1 MTAAVTLQT
10 LDFPLFG
17 TRLIEASA
25 GTGKTYTIAALY
37 VRLILGHGSGPNT
50 TPSVYLPPDI
60 LVVTFTDAATK
71 ELRERI
77 RDRLSQA
84 ARYFRG
90 QVGNDKDD
98 EFLRDI
104 RAAYAEPDWPA
115 CARRLELA
123 ANWMDESAVYTIH
136 GWCNR
141 MLQQHA
147 FDSGSLFRQEVNT
160 TDTELLHEVVRD
172 YWRSFFYDAAI
183 DEASFKKIYEYF
195 EQPDDLYRHIR
206 SLLGDV
212 ASIPPSMAGDKSLS
226 ALLASVD
233 TAKQTYLSALKAP
246 WREWADEI
254 EALLITAVKNK
265 VLPAKNYKAN
275 IMANWIAKIK
285 AWAANPE
292 QEILD
297 IGVGYKSLTPAG
309 LQALT
314 NPGQVTP
321 KHPGFEA
328 IALLGQ
334 QLTQLPSLKVE
345 LIKHAAHWISQ
356 RYDTEKQRI
365 ARMTFD
371 DMLTR
376 LDCALQ
382 GENGPQLALMIRQQY
397 PIALIDEFQD
407 TDPIQYRIFSTLYP
421 ANANDG
427 SGCFMIGDPK
437 QAIYS
442 FRGADIYTY
451 LKAHQATLG
460 NHYTLGTNFR
470 STKALV
476 KAVNQV
482 FIRADQQ
489 PEGAFRFKKAD
500 DSNPLPFIAVNAKG
514 RNDDW
519 LIDDKVA
526 SPLTVWHWQSNEPI
540 GMPAY
545 RGQMAEVTASEI
557 VRLLNAATFGK
568 QTGFNTPE
576 KLKPLPPASIG
587 ALLRTSLVRL
597 FKPASLSKHSEIVS
611 PKKFTPLQPSDIAI
625 LVRTGHEAKVMR
637 DALASRGL
645 RSVYLSE
652 GDSIFA
658 SREAADLLL
667 WLKALAEPHNER
679 RVRSALGTTTFGWP
693 YQTLQRWAVDEP
705 CWEMH
710 LERFMGYQQRWRQD
724 GILPALRQLIG
735 DYQLHAQLMAK
746 QEGERCM
753 TNLLHLA
760 ELLQQ
765 ASGQIEGEQ
774 ALIRHLAELIEASGQ
789 TSNEAIIRLES
800 DANLIKIITIHKS
813 KGLEYPLVF
822 LPFICT
828 FREAINRNSDYYRY
842 HDDQHNL
849 TIDLGK
855 SDSNQALN
863 DAERLQED
871 LRLLY
876 VALTRARYACWL
888 GIAPIKSYNAKDC
901 ELAKSAIGHVL
912 GWQAIMP
919 ASALEDKL
927 KQLKGGCAQ
936 IAITKLPDPSEAI
949 FIAPPQES
957 QADTVRKATAKIIN
971 NWWVASYSSLQIAPK
986 PAIDQTLA
994 ENGPALSSEPE
1005 TAQEDKQAD
1014 EADASPTRTQ
1024 SDSAGVH
1031 SLPRGAA
1038 PGVLVHGLLE
1048 QCAQIGFAVVQKNPA
1063 IASEFIAKLCTS
1075 HAWGGQQ
1082 QALLAEALAHWL
1094 AMPLLAGAEVSLA
1107 TLASK
1112 AYQAEMEF
1120 LLGADTVDVQ
1130 TLDQLV
1136 IAHIFAGA
1144 LRPHLMPKQINGLLK
1159 GFIDLVFVHN
1169 QQYYVVDYKF
1179 NNLAD
1184 DDSAYTPEVLA
1195 TAMLAKR
1202 YDLQSALYLLA
1213 LHRLLK
1219 TRLGDHYD
1227 YDKHVGGSLYL
1238 FLRGARGPAAGRVF
1252 YKPPRLFIEA
1262 LDTLFLPAASQIG
1275 Y

>member
-1 MTAAVTLQT
+1 MSAVIPLKTLH
-10 LDFPLFG
+10 FPLFG

-37 VRLILGHGSGPNT
+37 VRLILGHSTEHKSNPR
-50 TPSVYLPPDI
+50 VYLPPDI

-84 ARYFRG
+84 ARFFRG
-90 QVGNDKDD
+90 QAEHDQDD
-98 EFLRDI
+98 PFLQDI
-104 RAAYAEPDWPA
+104 RGAYAEQDWPA

-172 YWRSFFYDAAI
+172 YWRSFYYDGSI
-183 DEASFKKIYEYF
+183 DEASFSKIYEYF
-195 EQPDDLYRHIR
+195 EQPDELYNQIR
-206 SLLGDV
+206 PLLGDV
-212 ASIPPSMAGDKSLS
+212 ASIPRSMASDKGFSV
-226 ALLASVD
+226 LLASVD
-233 TAKQTYLSALKAP
+233 ASKQVYLSDLKAP
-246 WREWADEI
+246 WGKWADEI
-254 EALLITAVKNK
+254 EALLKTAVANK
-265 VLPAKNYKAN
+265 VLPARNYSAKTLPD
-275 IMANWIAKIK
+275 WIAKIK

-297 IGVGYKSLTPAG
+297 IGKGFENLTPAG
-309 LQALT
+309 LKNLT
-314 NPGQVTP
+314 KPGLVPPQ
-321 KHPGFEA
+321 HPGFDA
-328 IALLGQ
+328 IALLQQ
-334 QLTQLPSLKVE
+334 QLNQLPSLKVE
-345 LIKHAAHWISQ
+345 LIKHAVHWINQ

-382 GENGPQLALMIRQQY
+382 GENGAQLALMIRQQY

-421 ANANDG
+421 TKNNDG

-451 LKAHQATLG
+451 LKAHQDTFG

-470 STKALV
+470 STQNLV
-476 KAVNQV
+476 AAVNQV
-482 FIRADQQ
+482 FVHADQR

-500 DSNPLPFIAVNAKG
+500 KTNPLPFIAVNAKG
-514 RNDDW
+514 RDDDW
-519 LIDDKVA
+519 VIDDKTA
-526 SPLTVWHWQSNEPI
+526 PPLTIWHWQASEPVGI
-540 GMPAY
+540 PEY
-545 RGQMAEVTASEI
+545 REQMAEVTASEI
-557 VRLLNAATFGK
+557 VSLLNSASLGK
-568 QTGFNTPE
+568 HTGFKSP
-576 KLKPLPPASIG
+576 KA
-587 ALLRTSLVRL
+587 
-597 FKPASLSKHSEIVS
+597 FKPI
-611 PKKFTPLQPSDIAI
+611 QPSDIAI
-625 LVRTGHEAKVMR
+625 LVRTGHEAKMMR
-637 DALASRGL
+637 DALASRSL

-652 GDSIFA
+652 KDSIFA

-679 RVRSALGTTTFGWP
+679 KVRSALGTATFGWS
-693 YQTLQRWAVDEP
+693 YQTLQQWAVDEP
-705 CWEMH
+705 RWEMH
-710 LERFMGYQQRWRQD
+710 LERFMGYQQRWRQY

-735 DYQLHAQLMAK
+735 DYQLHARLMAK
-746 QEGERCM
+746 HEGERCM

-765 ASGQIEGEQ
+765 ANSQIEGEQ
-774 ALIRHLAELIEASGQ
+774 ALIRHLAEMIEASGQ

-822 LPFICT
+822 LPFICS
-828 FREAINRNSDYYRY
+828 FREANNRNSKYCYRY
-842 HDDQHNL
+842 HDEQHQL
-849 TIDLGK
+849 TIDIGK
-855 SDSNQALN
+855 NDTSQALD

-888 GIAPIKSYNAKDC
+888 GIAPIKIGNAKDC
-901 ELAKSAIGHVL
+901 HLAKSAIGHVL
-912 GWQAIMP
+912 GWQAKMP
-919 ASALEDKL
+919 ANALENQL
-927 KQLKGGCAQ
+927 KQLKGECGH
-936 IAITKLPDPSEAI
+936 IAITTLPTPSCAI
-949 FIAPPQES
+949 FMAPTQQSQTDTIRIATTQ
-957 QADTVRKATAKIIN
+957 IIN
-971 NWWVASYSSLQIAPK
+971 NWWVASYSALQIAPK
-986 PAIDQTLA
+986 QAIGQTID
-994 ENGPALSSEPE
+994 EDRRTSSSEPE

-1014 EADASPTRTQ
+1014 EADASSILSTPVIT
-1024 SDSAGVH
+1024 GVH
-1031 SLPRGAA
+1031 SLPRGAT

-1048 QCAQIGFAVVQKNPA
+1048 QCAQIGFAAVQKNPA
-1063 IASEFIAKLCTS
+1063 IASELVKKVCT
-1075 HAWGGQQ
+1075 AQVWNDQQ
-1082 QALLAEALAHWL
+1082 QTLLAEALAHWL
-1094 AMPLLAGAEVSLA
+1094 TMPLLTGAEISLA
-1107 TLASK
+1107 SLGIN
-1112 AYQAEMEF
+1112 AYQAELEF
-1120 LLGADTVDVQ
+1120 LIGADTVDVQ
-1130 TLDQLV
+1130 ILDRLV
-1136 IAHIFAGA
+1136 VAHLFAGA
-1144 LRPHLMPKQINGLLK
+1144 ARPPLMPQQINGLLK

-1169 QQYYVVDYKF
+1169 QQYYVADYKF
-1179 NNLAD
+1179 NGLGD
-1184 DDSAYTPEVLA
+1184 DDSAYSQEALVA
-1195 TAMLAKR
+1195 AMLAKR

-1219 TRLGDHYD
+1219 TRLGDTYD
-1227 YDKHVGGSLYL
+1227 YDEHVGGSLYL
-1238 FLRGARGPAAGRVF
+1238 FLRGARGPAGGRVF

-1262 LDTLFLPAASQIG
+1262 LDRLFLHTASREG
-1275 Y
+1275 

>member
-1 MTAAVTLQT
+1 MTAAVPLQT

-37 VRLILGHGSGPNT
+37 VRLILGHGSELNSNPRF
-50 TPSVYLPPDI
+50 YLPPDI

-90 QVGNDKDD
+90 QVGHDQDDK
-98 EFLRDI
+98 FLCDI
-104 RAAYAEPDWPA
+104 RAAYADQDWPA

-183 DEASFKKIYEYF
+183 DEASCTKIYEYF
-195 EQPDDLYRHIR
+195 EQPDDLYQHIR

-212 ASIPPSMAGDKSLS
+212 ASIPRSMATDKGLS

-233 TAKQTYLSALKAP
+233 TAKQAYLSALKAP

-254 EALLITAVKNK
+254 ELLLITAVKNK

-297 IGVGYKSLTPAG
+297 IGVGYKSLAPAG

-314 NPGQVTP
+314 NPGQATP
-321 KHPGFEA
+321 KHPGFAA
-328 IALLGQ
+328 IALLEQ

-345 LIKHAAHWISQ
+345 LIKHAAHWINH

-376 LDCALQ
+376 LDSALQ
-382 GENGPQLALMIRQQY
+382 GENGAQLAQVIRQQY

-421 ANANDG
+421 ANGNDG
-427 SGCFMIGDPK
+427 TGCFMIGDPK

-460 NHYTLGTNFR
+460 NHYTLSTNFR

-482 FIRADQQ
+482 FLQADLQ

-500 DSNPLPFIAVNAKG
+500 TTNPLPFIAVNAKG
-514 RNDDW
+514 RDDDW
-519 LIDDKVA
+519 VVDDKA
-526 SPLTVWHWQSNEPI
+526 SPPLTVWHWQSNEPI

-545 RGQMAEVTASEI
+545 RGRMAEVTASEI
-557 VRLLNAATFGK
+557 VRLLNAATLGK

-576 KLKPLPPASIG
+576 KLKPLAPSSIG
-587 ALLRTSLVRL
+587 TLLRTSLVRL
-597 FKPASLSKHSEIVS
+597 LKPASLSAHREIVS

-625 LVRTGHEAKVMR
+625 LVRTGHEAKIIR
-637 DALASRGL
+637 EALANRGL

-693 YQTLQRWAVDEP
+693 YQTLQQWAVDEP
-705 CWEMH
+705 VWEIH

-735 DYQLHAQLMAK
+735 DYQLHARLMAK
-746 QEGERCM
+746 YESERCM

-765 ASGQIEGEQ
+765 ASDQIEGEQ

-822 LPFICT
+822 LPFICS
-828 FREAINRNSDYYRY
+828 FREAINRNSNYYRY
-842 HDDQHNL
+842 HDEQHQL

-855 SDSNQALN
+855 NDTNQALN

-888 GIAPIKSYNAKDC
+888 GIAPIKSGLTKDC
-901 ELAKSAIGHVL
+901 QLAKSAMGHVL
-912 GWQAIMP
+912 GWQAKMP
-919 ASALEDKL
+919 ANALEDRL
-927 KQLKGGCAQ
+927 KQLKSGCAQ
-936 IAITKLPDPSEAI
+936 IAIVKLPDPSDTA
-949 FIAPPQES
+949 FIAPT
-957 QADTVRKATAKIIN
+957 QAGQTDNVRKANAKIIN
-971 NWWVASYSSLQIAPK
+971 NWWVASYSSLQIAPTQAIEADR
-986 PAIDQTLA
+986 PASPT
-994 ENGPALSSEPE
+994 EPE

-1014 EADASPTRTQ
+1014 EADASPSLTQ
-1024 SDSAGVH
+1024 SGSTGVH

-1048 QCAQIGFAVVQKNPA
+1048 QCAQFGFAMAQKNPA
-1063 IASEFIAKLCTS
+1063 VPAELIAKSGTAQ
-1075 HAWGGQQ
+1075 AWSWQQ

-1094 AMPLLAGAEVSLA
+1094 AMPLLEHAEVSLA
-1107 TLASK
+1107 KLDSN
-1112 AYQAEMEF
+1112 AYQAELEF
-1120 LLGADTVDVQ
+1120 LIGADTVNVQ
-1130 TLDQLV
+1130 TLDRLV
-1136 IAHIFAGA
+1136 IDHIFAGA
-1144 LRPHLMPKQINGLLK
+1144 VRPHLMPKQINGLLK

-1184 DDSAYTPEVLA
+1184 DDPAYTPEVLVA
-1195 TAMLAKR
+1195 AMLAKR

-1219 TRLGDHYD
+1219 TRLGDRYD
-1227 YDKHVGGSLYL
+1227 YDAHVGGSLYL
-1238 FLRGARGPAAGRVF
+1238 FLRGTRGPAAGRVF

-1262 LDTLFLPAASQIG
+1262 LDKLFLHEV
-1275 Y
+1275 